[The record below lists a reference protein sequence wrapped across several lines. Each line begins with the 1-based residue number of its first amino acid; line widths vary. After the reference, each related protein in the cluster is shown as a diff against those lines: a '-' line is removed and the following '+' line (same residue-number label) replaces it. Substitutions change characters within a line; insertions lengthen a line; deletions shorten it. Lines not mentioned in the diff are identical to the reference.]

1 MSLTRRVPCTGR
13 TAASMPAPR
22 TGWGTL
28 SRQKWWSCRRTRVP
42 TPPRCSAASTQW
54 CSHSATFPAWRAGI
68 SPRSPPCSRTE
79 APRRWTRTRRLRNKG
94 CTGRKLN
101 YRGPSFFFLFFS
113 FFFFLPLSPSSSA
126 LCVLERLRLRSGGSD
141 ERGRSIR
148 RRALLQTNEQAE
160 AFRALHL
167 IFIQAVEMF
176 LFKVFSSWLWHLTS
190 EHVIYPPQ
198 I

>member
-79 APRRWTRTRRLRNKG
+79 APRRWTRTRRLRNKE

-101 YRGPSFFFLFFS
+101 YRGPSFFFLFF
-113 FFFFLPLSPSSSA
+113 FFCPCLPLLLLSASWRDCGCAVEAAMSGGAASDDALCCKLMSRLRPSGLSILSSS
-126 LCVLERLRLRSGGSD
+126 RLWRCSS
-141 ERGRSIR
+141 SKYS
-148 RRALLQTNEQAE
+148 
-160 AFRALHL
+160 
-167 IFIQAVEMF
+167 AVDYD
-176 LFKVFSSWLWHLTS
+176 
-190 EHVIYPPQ
+190 I
-198 I
+198 